1 MSFNEGLTAR
11 HGQQLRMAR
20 ESNDDEDAKET
31 SFTLSVHNPV
41 ENFKGQKTELV
52 QED

>member
-1 MSFNEGLTAR
+1 MSNSVR
-11 HGQQLRMAR
+11 VRMAR
-20 ESNDDEDAKET
+20 ESNDDEDVKET
-31 SFTLSVHNPV
+31 SFTVCVHVLV